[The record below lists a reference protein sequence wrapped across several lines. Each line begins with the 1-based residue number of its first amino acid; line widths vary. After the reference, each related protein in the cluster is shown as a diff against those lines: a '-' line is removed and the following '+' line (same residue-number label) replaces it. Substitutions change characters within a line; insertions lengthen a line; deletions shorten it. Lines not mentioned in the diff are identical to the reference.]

1 MGSFYK
7 KCPKCGADVENEA
20 LFCGECGYRFEAQ
33 KNNSQP
39 NTVQRCPVC
48 GADIESD
55 SSFCGECGYNF
66 SNQNK
71 QEFINTAKEVYHS
84 AEKIIKNAAGTAQKT
99 AAKISDDYQRRA
111 QASRE
116 REYANAAAAAEQVR
130 VKGTNNFVDS
140 DEYVVKTLGNGYLQN
155 IVTTGNAASTTAVL
169 TQKRLYFSGVCFE
182 KSGRTWKKVKAS
194 KIIDLED
201 ITGTGFTHEANMI
214 LLIFSVIFAVVA
226 IAAIINIS
234 FGDDSGI
241 SSSIAVISFVLGL
254 GFFIAR
260 EIKKVT
266 LFNVEY
272 AGGKIGFDVKWLNVN
287 VVSDFQKQIHRMK
300 ANKKSE

>member
-48 GADIESD
+48 GGDIESD

-66 SNQNK
+66 ANQNK
-71 QEFINTAKEVYHS
+71 QEFVNTAKEVYHS

-116 REYANAAAAAEQVR
+116 REYANAAVATEQVR

-182 KSGRTWKKVKAS
+182 KSGITWKKVKTS

-201 ITGTGFTHEANMI
+201 ITGTGFTYKSHIVFLICAIVSVILSVVSFIYDESAGGAI
-214 LLIFSVIFAVVA
+214 LLFITIAFVIVWMVKR
-226 IAAIINIS
+226 I
-234 FGDDSGI
+234 
-241 SSSIAVISFVLGL
+241 
-254 GFFIAR
+254 
-260 EIKKVT
+260 T

-272 AGGKIGFDVKWLNVN
+272 AGGKIGFDVKWLNAN

-300 ANKKSE
+300 ARKKTD